1 MVSAAVCNHSNA
13 TKTAMKP
20 LTPHEE
26 FRPKNAAHFVAAR
39 GRTPATRTLDQFA
52 TLPQGGG
59 LWRCD
64 QRRPYDDLSGHS
76 PRAFRPH
83 HQRLK
88 EPAMKTKSLTA
99 AQIDTLAQRLFET
112 PIEPVRRAQL
122 LCITPTQLLGCVTG
136 GVPDSV
142 C

>member
-1 MVSAAVCNHSNA
+1 
-13 TKTAMKP
+13 
-20 LTPHEE
+20 
-26 FRPKNAAHFVAAR
+26 
-39 GRTPATRTLDQFA
+39 
-52 TLPQGGG
+52 
-59 LWRCD
+59 
-64 QRRPYDDLSGHS
+64 
-76 PRAFRPH
+76 
-83 HQRLK
+83 
-88 EPAMKTKSLTA
+88 MKTKSLTA